1 MNIQDFKFYM
11 KQFSEDLKILKKD
24 KNIDNMSY
32 SIEDTFHREALRHIL
47 DSESEDLFT
56 EKFIPTAQDIVLLP
70 AEDYFETKVCHK
82 NYNVNFVKYK
92 KNRRPKNFVDSFFD
106 SKTKNWIFLVLD
118 LSQFFDLSVYEGSFS
133 IFFLFIYFLFFF
145 LGDLFSGIVESLFVT
160 DKPKTT
166 KIEYIVES
174 LKDLAPLLLPKSK
187 HEQNK
192 FTKDVKITE
201 YQIYFLFYYTEI
213 ENIEDKKGW
222 IEKWNQLYGNTCKI
236 ANEEQIKSKIH
247 VFFTNLLTEF
257 LEKVF
262 DDQFIFRLDSLKN
275 GETLKT
281 ILTLIFNKLR
291 KNIIDQ
297 FFF

>member
-133 IFFLFIYFLFFF
+133 IFFFFFFFFFFF
-145 LGDLFSGIVESLFVT
+145 L
-160 DKPKTT
+160 
-166 KIEYIVES
+166 
-174 LKDLAPLLLPKSK
+174 
-187 HEQNK
+187 
-192 FTKDVKITE
+192 
-201 YQIYFLFYYTEI
+201 
-213 ENIEDKKGW
+213 
-222 IEKWNQLYGNTCKI
+222 
-236 ANEEQIKSKIH
+236 
-247 VFFTNLLTEF
+247 
-257 LEKVF
+257 
-262 DDQFIFRLDSLKN
+262 
-275 GETLKT
+275 ET
-281 ILTLIFNKLR
+281 
-291 KNIIDQ
+291 
-297 FFF
+297 FFFE